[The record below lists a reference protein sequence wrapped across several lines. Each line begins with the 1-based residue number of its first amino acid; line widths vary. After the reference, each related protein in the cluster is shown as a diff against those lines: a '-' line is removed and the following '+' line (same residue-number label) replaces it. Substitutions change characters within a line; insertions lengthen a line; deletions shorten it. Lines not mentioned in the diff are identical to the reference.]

1 MIWLT
6 LAWLASAADPFE
18 WKHDGTWRSPTVPER
33 TAVLEA
39 TEMVVRD
46 AERCSPPVLAQA
58 RYLLEQV
65 GMELDE
71 LDVDGVRMVRI
82 GEADEHFGAGLLAV
96 RCGEARDLVWQSPH
110 PRFDRGTGDLV
121 LDLFLESKARAAMWA
136 THHRH
141 RATDDELREDR
152 VHPADVAAEPGS
164 LFQAMT
170 VAVAVGDL
178 DLRIVQVHGFAQRS
192 APDTDAIVSGG
203 QTLAE
208 PQAVGERLRALFGR
222 VAVYGDDTRELGGV
236 RNAQGRL
243 LARWPGRFLHLE
255 LSPVVRERMSEDA
268 VMRGLVVDALEGPW

>member
-1 MIWLT
+1 MLLL
-6 LAWLASAADPFE
+6 LAWLASAADPFV
-18 WKHDGTWRSPTVPER
+18 WKHDGEWRSPTVPER
-33 TAVLEA
+33 EAVIEA

-46 AERCSPPVLAQA
+46 AHRCSAPVLAQA
-58 RYLLEQV
+58 GYLLDRV
-65 GMELDE
+65 GLRLEELE
-71 LDVDGVRMVRI
+71 VDGVRMVRI
-82 GEADEHFGAGLLAV
+82 GEGETSFGAGLLAV

-110 PRFDRGTGDLV
+110 PRFDRGTGKVV
-121 LDLFLESKARAAMWA
+121 LHLFLESQARAALWA

-141 RATDDELREDR
+141 RATGDELREDR

-170 VAVAVGDL
+170 VALAVGDL
-178 DLRIVQVHGFAQRS
+178 DLRFVQVHGFAQGS
-192 APDTDAIVSGG
+192 APDIDAIVSGG

-208 PQAVGERLRALFGR
+208 PRTVGERLDALFGR
-222 VAVYGDDTRELGGV
+222 VAVHGEDTRELGGV

-255 LSPVVRERMSEDA
+255 LSPVVRERMEEDA